1 MSDWIEDT
9 LDSDGVL
16 KNKLG
21 IKNAADLRQKEY
33 FLSASNAALFLN
45 MEPKIKDISDMKKI
59 HKILFGQLYDW
70 AGKYRP
76 GDFSKNGF
84 AFFEYKKF
92 DNAEFFINDLIKK
105 QPDKDPLRTAD
116 YAALLESINYMH
128 PFREG
133 NGRACKVFLLGY
145 AANHGQ
151 TIEYP
156 RNDEKMITHLQS
168 ANVAEIAQLI
178 KIEDT
183 PTRSAAFKIM
193 AYNSLPNKTQNELK
207 AKYAKQDKTRI
218 TRKDKDNDLEL

>member
-1 MSDWIEDT
+1 MSDWISDT
-9 LDSDGVL
+9 LDSNGVL

-21 IKNAADLRQKEY
+21 IQNKAELRQKEY
-33 FLSASNAALFLN
+33 FLAATNGTLFLN
-45 MEPKIKDISDMKKI
+45 TEPEINNISDIKTI

-84 AFFEYKKF
+84 TFLEHNEF
-92 DNAEFFINDLIKK
+92 DNAELYINSLINSH
-105 QPDKDPLRTAD
+105 PARRPLKALD
-116 YAALLESINYMH
+116 YAQLLESINYMH

-133 NGRACKVFLLGY
+133 NGRSCKVFLLGY
-145 AANHGQ
+145 AGNHCQ

-156 RNDEKMITHLQS
+156 RKNEEMITHLNS
-168 ANVAEIAQLI
+168 ANVKEIAKLI
-178 KIEDT
+178 KVEDT

-193 AYNSLPNKTQNELK
+193 ATQGMPEKTQSELK

-218 TRKDKDNDLEL
+218 THRDIDNGLEL